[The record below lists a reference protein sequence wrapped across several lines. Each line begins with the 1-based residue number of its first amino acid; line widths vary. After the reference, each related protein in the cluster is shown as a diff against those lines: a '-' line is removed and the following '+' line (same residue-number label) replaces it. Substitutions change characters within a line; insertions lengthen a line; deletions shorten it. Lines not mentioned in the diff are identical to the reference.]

1 MNRISWICLVGLIGL
16 LAIVGL
22 LTIHSG
28 VVAVAEEGTSSQ
40 QEEAQWQIGRKP
52 CPKVR
57 LAEQCALIAG
67 NTEFAF
73 DLFQTLWNPEDNLFF
88 SPYSISLCLVMVYG
102 GARGTTEEQ
111 MASALHFML
120 SQERLHPAFGALH
133 SELTERGEDLNI
145 KEKEKFQLN
154 PANSLWVERQFE
166 LRESFRDLVYLNYR
180 AQVSSLDFSN
190 APEASRKTIN
200 TWVFRKTKKKI
211 KELFPERSI
220 TSLTRLVPAN
230 AITFAAT
237 WEHQF
242 DEAFTYDSS
251 FHLLDGRRVTV
262 PMMEQITPFAYT
274 ATRDAQ
280 AVELPYVGEQFS
292 MVVLLPRPDQ
302 FEAFAASLSDY
313 RMAAILGQLSRQM
326 VQLYMPRF
334 EFCSSFELA
343 GALKALGMNDAFVLG
358 EADFTGM
365 ADTRELFL
373 DEIYHQ
379 TVVSVDE
386 KGTFA
391 VVATA
396 PGLIGP
402 DVPTVRLDRP
412 FVFLIHDVET
422 NTILFIGQVLDPSV
436 R

>member
-1 MNRISWICLVGLIGL
+1 MMVVPICAVFATEEESPTQQPVAPQVP
-16 LAIVGL
+16 LADL
-22 LTIHSG
+22 R
-28 VVAVAEEGTSSQ
+28 E
-40 QEEAQWQIGRKP
+40 
-52 CPKVR
+52 
-57 LAEQCALIAG
+57 LIAG

-73 DLFQTLWNPEDNLFF
+73 DLYQALWNKKDNLFF
-88 SPYSISLCLVMVYG
+88 SPYSLSLGLAMVYG
-102 GARGTTEEQ
+102 GARGSTAKQ
-111 MASALHFML
+111 MASVLHFTL

-133 SELTERGEDLNI
+133 SELTKRGDDLNI
-145 KEKEKFQLN
+145 KEKEKFQLY

-166 LRESFRDLVYLNYR
+166 LQESFRNLVDLNYH

-200 TWVFRKTKKKI
+200 TWVSRETKKKI

-237 WEHQF
+237 WKHQF

-313 RMAAILGQLSRQM
+313 RVAAILGQLSRQM

-334 EFCSSFELA
+334 EFRSSFGLA
-343 GALKALGMNDAFVLG
+343 GTLKALGMDDPFVLG
-358 EADFTGM
+358 KADFTGM

-379 TVVSVDE
+379 TLVSVDE

-396 PGLIGP
+396 PGLIAP
-402 DVPTVRLDRP
+402 DVPTVKLDRP
-412 FVFLIHDVET
+412 FIFLIRDIET
-422 NTILFIGQVLDPSV
+422 NTILFVGQVVDPSA